1 MPISKALATA
11 MNEQVG
17 KELYA
22 SNLYLAMAAHFDAAD
37 LPGFSHWLQLQS
49 DEERSHALKL
59 FGYVQERGGRVTLG
73 PVDAP
78 PASFGDVE
86 SVVQQI
92 ADHEALVT
100 AAINGI
106 YEIAVQHKDYAAQ
119 AFLDW
124 FVIEQV
130 EEEKQASDLLGRL
143 KLVAAHGGS
152 ILMIDA
158 ELARRE

>member
-1 MPISKALATA
+1 MPISKTLATA

-17 KELYA
+17 KELYT

-59 FGYVQERGGRVTLG
+59 FGYVLERGGRVMLG
-73 PVDAP
+73 GVDAP
-78 PASFGDVE
+78 PASFGDVA
-86 SVVQQI
+86 SVVQQV
-92 ADHEALVT
+92 ADHEAQVT
-100 AAINGI
+100 AAINAI

-130 EEEKQASDLLGRL
+130 EEEKQANDLLGRL
-143 KLVAAHGGS
+143 KLIAAHGGS
-152 ILMIDA
+152 LLMIDA